1 MHFTELIERETYW
14 CSDDWA
20 FIQGRRKLRFID
32 LDVRSNRLANAF
44 NEIGIKRGDRIGI
57 MAHNCPEYFEVLFG
71 AWKLGAAT
79 VNINFRSVGREVEYL
94 LNNSEASLFVFGGE
108 FVEIIESIRGSLK
121 SIRQFVCIS
130 DNPPDYAVSYDDL
143 ISRGAAKKPKIEVSD
158 EDIAFLIYTSG
169 TTGFPKGVPFTHRTL
184 IATALT
190 LIIGFGYKPR
200 DNYLSI
206 APFYHITVVP
216 CLAHYMVGACTH
228 ALPSPSYDPELT
240 ARVIGQ
246 DRITNVFMTPG
257 MFRHLF
263 KLPKIRD
270 YDFGSW
276 RACPT
281 GSEPIPASL
290 IEDLREYLPTCGH
303 YIMYGLT
310 EGWLATLLYPHE
322 ALKKWPSAG
331 KPVLNTDI
339 RVVDDAGQS
348 LPPSETGEV
357 VIRGDQVMKGYF
369 RNPEATAETLVDG
382 WLHSGDLGK
391 FDEEGYLYIVGRK
404 KDMIISGG
412 ENIYPAEVEA
422 VLYKH
427 PKIVEAAVLG
437 VPDEQWGE
445 SVKAVVV
452 LKPGETMGE
461 LEVIEY
467 CRQNLASYKKPK
479 YVQFVTSLPRTD
491 VGKISKQELR
501 KLYSRK

>member
-1 MHFTELIERETYW
+1 MHFTEIIERESYW
-14 CSDDWA
+14 HSNDCA
-20 FIQGRRKLRFID
+20 FVQGEKRLGFKDFDI
-32 LDVRSNRLANAF
+32 RSNRLANAF
-44 NEIGIKRGDRIGI
+44 HALGIKRGDCIGI
-57 MAHNCPEYFEVLFG
+57 MAHNSSEYFEVFFA
-71 AWKLGAAT
+71 AWKLGAST
-79 VNINFRSVGREVEYL
+79 VNLNFRFVAREVEFV
-94 LNNSEASLFVFGGE
+94 LNNSGATLLVFGEKFAETIEPIRASLNNV
-108 FVEIIESIRGSLK
+108 K
-121 SIRQFVCIS
+121 NFVCIS
-130 DNPPDYAVSYDDL
+130 DHPPQYAFSYESL
-143 ISRGAAKKPKIEVSD
+143 INRASSEKPQTEVID

-184 IATALT
+184 IATAMT
-190 LIIGFGYKPR
+190 LMIGFGYKHE
-200 DNYLSI
+200 DKYLSI
-206 APFYHITVVP
+206 APFYHLTVVP
-216 CLAHYMVGACTH
+216 CLAHYMVGACTYV
-228 ALPSPSYDPELT
+228 LPSPSYDPEMT
-240 ARVIGQ
+240 ARVIER
-246 DRITNVFMTPG
+246 DRITNTFMTPG

-263 KLPKIRD
+263 KLPKIREHN
-270 YDFGSW
+270 FSSW

-290 IEDLREYLPTCGH
+290 IEDLREYLPTCGY

-331 KPVLNTDI
+331 KPVLNTDV
-339 RVVDDAGQS
+339 RVVDGSGQS
-348 LPPSETGEV
+348 LPLGETGEV

-437 VPDEQWGE
+437 VPDEHWGE

-452 LKPGETMGE
+452 LKPGETIAE
-461 LEVIEY
+461 QEVIEY

-501 KLYSRK
+501 KLYSKK